1 MIFNAQSTM
10 IRPSCNRKKH
20 SELRSCVTVEAA
32 VLGSP
37 SLTVLVVFAGV
48 KLHLKKK
55 DKKEKKRRYHGH
67 LEAWPSGK
75 PLGW

>member
-1 MIFNAQSTM
+1 M
-10 IRPSCNRKKH
+10 
-20 SELRSCVTVEAA
+20 TVEAA